1 MRRAIS
7 PCQVAGIVVG
17 VIVVL
22 GIALNV
28 PDLARYIKLK
38 SM

>member
-1 MRRAIS
+1 MRVQMNA
-7 PCQVAGIVVG
+7 CNLFGIALG

-28 PDLARYIKLK
+28 PDIGRYIKLK
-38 SM
+38 AM